1 MAVCDV
7 MPVPD
12 IVQAMGTVMDTSS
25 VTDSSA
31 KAPFEVNDK
40 NERDVKLVR
49 KILANIY
56 IYIYESL
63 V

>member
-1 MAVCDV
+1 

-56 IYIYESL
+56 IYIYES
-63 V
+63 